1 MWRPLRGSR
10 SKFGSRL
17 TAFGALTPFA
27 CVLLLEFARTV
38 AAQDAGVPRLEIGSQ
53 AASTL
58 PGALVLAYRNN
69 PQLNAQ
75 RAATRSIDENV
86 PTALSGYK
94 PKVSATA
101 SLTEQYLDNVT
112 KTVGPAG
119 PPLYT
124 QQKGGVAV
132 SNAGMTATQTLYNG
146 FQTGN
151 RTRQAEGQVYAAR
164 ETLRNTEQ
172 TVLLNGA
179 TAYMNLLRDAAVLEV
194 QRSNVNVL
202 EVTLRQTRDRFAAG
216 EVTRTDVAQA
226 ESSLAAGRAQL
237 ATAESNY
244 VTSRAN
250 FRQVIGVEPPARLAP
265 GAPVDR
271 FFPRTLPGA
280 KERGAAQHPS
290 ITTSMY
296 NVDVAL
302 FQVKI
307 AEGALYPTVSA
318 VGNVQKQY
326 GSTASLAILET
337 VSASLGA
344 QMSVPLYQGGAEYA
358 AIRQSKEILGQRR
371 LDLDTARL
379 QVEAAIVQSWGQLE
393 SAKAQINAT
402 QAQVTAAEVALNGV
416 REEARVGQRT
426 TLDVLN
432 AQLAL
437 VNARVSLV
445 TAQHD
450 RVVASYSVLANV
462 GSLSPQVLGLNTEV
476 YDPMVHYQQVRDA
489 WVGVRIPDGR

>member
-1 MWRPLRGSR
+1 MWRRRACSRAWFSRPLASFA
-10 SKFGSRL
+10 S
-17 TAFGALTPFA
+17 AALA
-27 CVLLLEFARTV
+27 CVFICAGGRV
-38 AAQDAGVPRLEIGSQ
+38 IHAQVSEEQRLVIATQ
-53 AASTL
+53 AAGTL
-58 PGALVLAYRNN
+58 PGALVLAYQNN
-69 PQLNAQ
+69 PQINAQ

-94 PKVSATA
+94 PKVSGTA

-112 KTVGPAG
+112 KAVVPGA
-119 PPLYT
+119 PPVYT
-124 QQKGGVAV
+124 QQKGAVAV
-132 SNAGMTATQTLYNG
+132 SNAGLTTTQTLYNG

-151 RTRQAEGQVYAAR
+151 RTRQAEGQVFAAR
-164 ETLRNTEQ
+164 ETLRSTEQ
-172 TVLLNGA
+172 TVLLNA
-179 TAYMNLLRDAAVLEV
+179 VTAYMNLLRDAAVLEV

-226 ESSLAAGRAQL
+226 ESSLAAGRSQL
-237 ATAESNY
+237 AIAESNY
-244 VTSRAN
+244 ITSRAQ

-265 GAPVDR
+265 GTPVDR
-271 FFPRTLPGA
+271 LFPRTINGA
-280 KERGAAQHPS
+280 KDRGRAQHPS
-290 ITTSMY
+290 ITTAMY
-296 NVDVAL
+296 NIDVAV

-326 GSTASLAILET
+326 GSTASLQVLET
-337 VSASLGA
+337 LSASVGA
-344 QMSVPLYQGGAEYA
+344 QVSVPLYQGGAEYS
-358 AIRQSKEILGQRR
+358 AIRQSKETLAQRR
-371 LDLDTARL
+371 LDLDTARD
-379 QVEAAIVQSWGQLE
+379 QVVATIVQSWGQLE
-393 SAKAQINAT
+393 SAKAQVNST

-437 VNARVSLV
+437 VNARVALV
-445 TAQHD
+445 TAQRD
-450 RVVASYSVLANV
+450 RVVASYTVLAAV

-489 WVGVRIPDGR
+489 WTGVRIPDGR

>member
-1 MWRPLRGSR
+1 
-10 SKFGSRL
+10 
-17 TAFGALTPFA
+17 
-27 CVLLLEFARTV
+27 
-38 AAQDAGVPRLEIGSQ
+38 VPEDQRIAITTQ
-53 AASTL
+53 AAGTL
-58 PGALVLAYRNN
+58 PSALVLAYQNN

-94 PKVSATA
+94 PKVSATG

-112 KTVGPAG
+112 KTVGAAG
-119 PPLYT
+119 PALYT
-124 QQKGGVAV
+124 QQKGGVAI
-132 SNAGMTATQTLYNG
+132 SNAGLTTTQTLFNG

-151 RTRQAEGQVYAAR
+151 RTRQAEGQVFAAR
-164 ETLRNTEQ
+164 ETLRSTEQ

-226 ESSLAAGRAQL
+226 ESSLAAGRSQL
-237 ATAESNY
+237 AIAESNY
-244 VTSRAN
+244 VTSRAQ

-265 GAPVDR
+265 GMPVDR
-271 FFPRTLPGA
+271 LFPRTINGA
-280 KERGAAQHPS
+280 IDRGRSQHPN
-290 ITTSMY
+290 ITTAMY
-296 NVDVAL
+296 NVDVAA

-318 VGNVQKQY
+318 IGNVQKQY
-326 GSTASLAILET
+326 GSTASLALLET
-337 VSASLGA
+337 LSASLGA
-344 QMSVPLYQGGAEYA
+344 QVSVPLYQGGAEYS
-358 AIRQSKEILGQRR
+358 AIRQSKETLSQRR
-371 LDLDTARL
+371 MDLDTARD
-379 QVEAAIVQSWGQLE
+379 QVVATIVQWWGQLE
-393 SAKAQINAT
+393 AAKAQINST

-437 VNARVSLV
+437 VNARVALV
-445 TAQHD
+445 TAQRD
-450 RVVASYSVLANV
+450 RVVASYTVLASV